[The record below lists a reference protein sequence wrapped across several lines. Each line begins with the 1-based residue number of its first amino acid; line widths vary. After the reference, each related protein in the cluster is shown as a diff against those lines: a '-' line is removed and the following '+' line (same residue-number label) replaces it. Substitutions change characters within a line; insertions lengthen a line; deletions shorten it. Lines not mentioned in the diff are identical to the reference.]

1 MSEFLQNLII
11 TDKIASFINDVIVET
26 EEEERHDKLVNEI
39 KRMEEND
46 LYTKP
51 ESYKQKLREVGLLEV
66 VIELEGINMEK

>member
-1 MSEFLQNLII
+1 MLAIFQTIMSEFLQNLII

-51 ESYKQKLREVGLLEV
+51 ESYK
-66 VIELEGINMEK
+66 

>member
-1 MSEFLQNLII
+1 MSKFLQNLII

-51 ESYKQKLREVGLLEV
+51 ESYK
-66 VIELEGINMEK
+66 

>member
-1 MSEFLQNLII
+1 MYSRNRR
-11 TDKIASFINDVIVET
+11 K
-26 EEEERHDKLVNEI
+26 ERHDKLVNEI

>member
-1 MSEFLQNLII
+1 MFQTIMSELLQNLII

-39 KRMEEND
+39 KRMEENN

-51 ESYKQKLREVGLLEV
+51 ERYK
-66 VIELEGINMEK
+66 